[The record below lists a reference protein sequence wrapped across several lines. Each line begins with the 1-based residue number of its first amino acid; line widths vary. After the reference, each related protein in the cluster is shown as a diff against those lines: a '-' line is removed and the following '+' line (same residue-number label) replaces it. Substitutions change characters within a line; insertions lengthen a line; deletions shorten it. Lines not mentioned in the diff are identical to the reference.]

1 MMANA
6 AGRRPRVLTRPPSL
20 FLFADEFLHEVEE
33 HGNKKNGDESG
44 GEYSADHEDGA
55 EAQFRAFERGFH
67 QPHPFFVFR
76 LGEFDDE
83 DGILRCKA
91 AKRDQADLRVDL
103 LFAIP
108 RNQSV
113 RNAPKDRAR
122 CA

>member
-1 MMANA
+1 MANA

-20 FLFADEFLHEVEE
+20 FLFANEFLHEVEE
-33 HGNKKNGDESG
+33 YGNKKNGGQSG
-44 GEYSADHEDGA
+44 SEYSADHEDGA
-55 EAQFRAFERGFH
+55 EAQFRAFERGFQ

-103 LFAIP
+103 YLPFRATRASGMRRKTAP
-108 RNQSV
+108 DV
-113 RNAPKDRAR
+113 R
-122 CA
+122 